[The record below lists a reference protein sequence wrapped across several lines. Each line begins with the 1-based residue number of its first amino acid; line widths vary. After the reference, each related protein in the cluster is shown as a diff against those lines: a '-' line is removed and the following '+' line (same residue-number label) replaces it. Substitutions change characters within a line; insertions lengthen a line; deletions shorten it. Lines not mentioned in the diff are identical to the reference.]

1 MADFMNIVLLN
12 GVLLLLN
19 PLFYIVLAIVLLTGY
34 RRIKNERRLFRTK
47 LKGWSYEWK
56 QSLFMTLIFTIVI
69 SAFTIYFQLVMTKY
83 LLIMMMVLF
92 ISLFFI
98 KTFSF
103 LSAVYTIGLSYT
115 LTFIA
120 VTMKIGRAHV

>member
-12 GVLLLLN
+12 CVLLLLN

-34 RRIKNERRLFRTK
+34 RRIKNERRLFRIK
-47 LKGWSYEWK
+47 LKDWSYEWK

-83 LLIMMMVLF
+83 LLIMMMVLI
-92 ISLFFI
+92 ISLFFMKSFI
-98 KTFSF
+98 F
-103 LSAVYTIGLSYT
+103 LSAVYKYGIIYT

-120 VTMKIGRAHV
+120 VTIM